1 MVIDILYTNRSP
13 RIYKDY
19 SPTIRSERIGLLVIN
34 ENIQMSKISENRV
47 CKENSEGLRST

>member
-1 MVIDILYTNRSP
+1 MIIDILYANRSP